1 MTGANCHV
9 GLHHLGTSLIAL
21 STNLKFTRQ
30 ALHLTR
36 KTVADSIGIST
47 STLADYENGHA
58 IPSVK
63 VLVLLAELY
72 HCSTDYLLGL
82 EDIKN
87 VRTIDVT
94 GLTDEQIR
102 AIQGVVDSMRL

>member
-1 MTGANCHV
+1 MSNNV
-9 GLHHLGTSLIAL
+9 YIAL

-36 KTVADSIGIST
+36 KTVADSIGISA

-102 AIQGVVDSMRL
+102 AIRGVVDSMRL

>member
-1 MTGANCHV
+1 MF
-9 GLHHLGTSLIAL
+9 IAL

-36 KTVADSIGIST
+36 KTVADSIDISA

-72 HCSTDYLLGL
+72 HCSTDYLPGL

>member
-1 MTGANCHV
+1 MF
-9 GLHHLGTSLIAL
+9 IAL
-21 STNLKFTRQ
+21 STNLKFSRQ
-30 ALHLTR
+30 ALQLSR
-36 KTVADSIGIST
+36 KTVADRIGISA

-58 IPSVK
+58 IPSVN

-82 EDIKN
+82 EDKKN

-102 AIQGVVDSMRL
+102 AIQGVVNSMRL

>member
-1 MTGANCHV
+1 MSIV
-9 GLHHLGTSLIAL
+9 L
-21 STNLKFTRQ
+21 STNLKLTRKV
-30 ALHLTR
+30 LHLTR
-36 KTVADSIGIST
+36 KTVADRIGISA

-102 AIQGVVDSMRL
+102 ALQGAVDSMRL